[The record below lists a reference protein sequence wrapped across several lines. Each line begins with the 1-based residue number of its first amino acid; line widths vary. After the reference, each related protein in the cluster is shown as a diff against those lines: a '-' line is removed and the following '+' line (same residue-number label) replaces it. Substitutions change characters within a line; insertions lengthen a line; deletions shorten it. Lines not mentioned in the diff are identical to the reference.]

1 MATPR
6 RTGWQAAGEARALT
20 IAALDATGHWVAGL
34 APFGSFVTLT
44 HRPLMLGSVQPLTMH
59 VPRHRRSRSFGSSAY
74 TRVGLARHNSM
85 VRDWF
90 YDDVRRLDPTA
101 RLWGETELHAA
112 GQPHEH
118 ALLACAES
126 APLYTFMQLWFD
138 RPGGGAWNVQPFS
151 QDPDERVRAAAYV
164 EKAAKYA
171 GKLACQPPK
180 VFGFGLLAAPSFP
193 QVLR

>member
-6 RTGWQAAGEARALT
+6 RTDWESAGDARALSV
-20 IAALDATGHWVAGL
+20 AALDATGHWVAEL
-34 APFGSFVTLT
+34 APWRSFITLT
-44 HRPLMLGSVQPLTMH
+44 HRSLGGKSFQPIT
-59 VPRHRRSRSFGSSAY
+59 SRSHRSGSSSY
-74 TRVGLARHNSM
+74 TRVGLSRHNKM
-85 VRDWF
+85 VREWL
-90 YDDVRRLDPTA
+90 YDDVRAVDPSA
-101 RLWGETELHAA
+101 QLWGETELHVS

-126 APLYTFMQLWFD
+126 APLYTFMQAWYD
-138 RPGGGAWNVQPFS
+138 RSDGGIWNLQPFS
-151 QDPDERVRAAAYV
+151 QDPDERVRAACYV

-180 VFGFGLLAAPSFP
+180 VLGFGLLAAPSFS

>member
-1 MATPR
+1 MEMATPR
-6 RTGWQAAGEARALT
+6 RTDWQAAGDARALS
-20 IAALDATGHWVAGL
+20 IAALDATGPWVAGL
-34 APFGSFVTLT
+34 APWRTFLTLT
-44 HRPLMLGSVQPLTMH
+44 HRPLALGSFQPVTSAA
-59 VPRHRRSRSFGSSAY
+59 HRSGSSSY
-74 TRVGLARHNSM
+74 TRVGLRRHNAM

-90 YDDVRRLDPTA
+90 YEDVRRLDPTA
-101 RLWGETELHAA
+101 RLWGETELHVS

-138 RPGGGAWNVQPFS
+138 RPDGGAWNLEPFS

-180 VFGFGLLAAPSFP
+180 VFGFGLLAAPSFS